1 MNILTIENE
10 LKGKVEFLSDF
21 MNLIQ
26 GNKMVYYKV
35 DKSTFDNIDEESYN
49 TIINN
54 AKVKIAALEN
64 ELELKTY
71 NARTFFTGMK
81 KVKRNNRLIL
91 DIQFLKDNFIIE
103 DNKLLSKV
111 TKKDATWKG
120 TTSMNITIDKVIY
133 KASRICYAMVT
144 GDDIVD
150 TDINYIDGDY
160 TNYKFSNLIK
170 KGE

>member
-10 LKGKVEFLSDF
+10 LKSKVEFLSDF
-21 MNLIQ
+21 MNLIR
-26 GNKMVYYKV
+26 GNKMTYFKV
-35 DKSTFDNIDEESYN
+35 DRATFNNIEEESYD
-49 TIINN
+49 TIIKN

-64 ELELKTY
+64 ELVLKTY

-81 KVKRNNRLIL
+81 KVKRDNRLVL
-91 DIQFLKDNFIIE
+91 DLKFLTDNFVIE
-103 DNKLLSKV
+103 NDKLLSKV

-133 KASRICYAMVT
+133 KASRIVYAMVT
-144 GDDIVD
+144 GEDIVD
-150 TDINYIDGDY
+150 TDINYINGDY
-160 TNYKFSNLIK
+160 TDYSFTNLIK

>member
-35 DKSTFDNIDEESYN
+35 DRATFNNIEEASYD
-49 TIINN
+49 TIIKN

-64 ELELKTY
+64 ELVLKTY

-81 KVKRNNRLIL
+81 KVKRDNRLVL
-91 DIQFLKDNFIIE
+91 DLKFLTDNFVIE
-103 DNKLLSKV
+103 NDKLLSKV

-133 KASRICYAMVT
+133 KASRIVYAMVT

-150 TDINYIDGDY
+150 TDINYINGDY
-160 TNYKFSNLIK
+160 TDYSFANLIK

>member
-10 LKGKVEFLSDF
+10 LKSKVEFLSDF
-21 MNLIQ
+21 MNLIR
-26 GNKMVYYKV
+26 GNKMTYFKV
-35 DKSTFDNIDEESYN
+35 DRATFNNIEEASYD
-49 TIINN
+49 TIIKN

-64 ELELKTY
+64 ELVLKTY

-81 KVKRNNRLIL
+81 KVKRDNRLVL
-91 DIQFLKDNFIIE
+91 DLKFLTDNFVIE
-103 DNKLLSKV
+103 NDKLLSKV

-133 KASRICYAMVT
+133 KASRIVYAMVT
-144 GDDIVD
+144 GEDIVD
-150 TDINYIDGDY
+150 TDINYINGDY
-160 TNYKFSNLIK
+160 TDYSFTNLIK